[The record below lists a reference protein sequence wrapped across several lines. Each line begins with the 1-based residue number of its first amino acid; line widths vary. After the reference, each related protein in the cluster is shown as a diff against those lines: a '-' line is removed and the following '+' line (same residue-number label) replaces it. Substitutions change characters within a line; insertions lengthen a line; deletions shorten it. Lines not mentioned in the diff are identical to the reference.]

1 MALVAVSFALTSI
14 NTLVLNEDTL
24 LLWLDVYIPP
34 LPDGN
39 IYLDSD
45 SLSPFLD
52 IGVKIAGVTFS
63 PDEQLLWFLVEAH
76 SVHVSSLASLS
87 MVRKV
92 SLAKVG
98 AWRWW
103 DKIWWDE
110 TRVDPLLYLAAQR
123 VYRDFP
129 NEKVLVIINHAR
141 ISSEARA
148 SITEFVKSVGGE
160 IVRVGLAEYILAK
173 LPPTALNRLLEN
185 KLIRTL
191 EAEKPLY
198 LR

>member
-1 MALVAVSFALTSI
+1 MALVAASFALTSI
-14 NTLVLNEDTL
+14 NTLVLNQDTL
-24 LLWLDVYIPP
+24 LLWLDVYIPC

-39 IYLDSD
+39 IYLSSKD
-45 SLSPFLD
+45 LSPFLD

-76 SVHVSSLASLS
+76 SVHVSSLTGLS
-87 MVRKV
+87 MVQKV
-92 SLAKVG
+92 SLARAG
-98 AWRWW
+98 AWNWW
-103 DKIWWDE
+103 DRNWRDE
-110 TRVDPLLYLAAQR
+110 TRVDPLLGLVAQR

-129 NEKVLVIINHAR
+129 DEKVLVIINLAW
-141 ISSEARA
+141 ISSE
-148 SITEFVKSVGGE
+148 ITAFVKSVGGE

-185 KLIRTL
+185 KQIRTL
-191 EAEKPLY
+191 EAEKPII